1 MAEKDEAAV
10 SAKTDNANTPVGY
23 RQKFASIIAMCR
35 KAKRGDVVSIA
46 TPHTLGDSYDEIIES
61 LNRLSNTEAML
72 LIVPR
77 AFRRRVEQEVTAKHE
92 RRRR

>member
-1 MAEKDEAAV
+1 MI
-10 SAKTDNANTPVGY
+10 AKNEFANGLKGY
-23 RQKFASIIAMCR
+23 EQKFKRSIEMCQQ
-35 KAKRGDVVSIA
+35 AKRDDVVTIA
-46 TPHTLGDSYDEIIES
+46 TPHTLGDSYDEIFES